1 MNPRPPDCKSNF
13 GDFQNLASIN
23 ADFIDWDS
31 FYAWLVK
38 ERSERYAMDL
48 FNYAKKYCHCLF
60 SGDLSEIAMLNV
72 PKRRMVMASLSNL
85 AKFLGVY
92 DEWRRMIHRFGIK
105 WVTSDV
111 TDRRIIDRLTKVSD
125 PGEIYEWV
133 KAVKKARPDLEDFMD
148 FMAIT
153 GLRLIEA
160 VRSYNLIIQLSRKN
174 RLNNYYN
181 EEKEALEHFRHEELF
196 LRKGKKAFV
205 SFVPKQFIR
214 RISQNKNEITK
225 DTVVMAVK
233 RMGLKQ
239 RFSDLRELHGSIL
252 TRYLSESEINFL
264 HGRIGTS
271 VFMQNYFN
279 PAWIN
284 DLKERVFKGLREILK
299 EIS

>member
-13 GDFQNLASIN
+13 RDFKELASIN
-23 ADFIDWDS
+23 ADSIDWDS

-48 FNYAKKYCHCLF
+48 FSYAKKYCHCLF

-92 DEWRRMIHRFGIK
+92 DEWRRMVHRFGIK

-133 KAVKKARPDLEDFMD
+133 KTVKKARPDLEDFLD

-153 GLRLIEA
+153 GLRLVEA
-160 VRSYNLIIQLSRKN
+160 VRSYNLIVQLSRNN
-174 RLNNYYN
+174 RLSSYYN
-181 EEKEALEHFRHEELF
+181 EEKEALEHFRYEELF

-225 DTVVMAVK
+225 NTVVMAVK

-264 HGRIGTS
+264 HGRIGAS

-279 PAWIN
+279 IAWIK
-284 DLKERVFKGLREILK
+284 DLKKRLFMGIKEILK

>member
-1 MNPRPPDCKSNF
+1 LNPRPPDCKSNF
-13 GDFQNLASIN
+13 RDFQKLGSIN

-38 ERSERYAMDL
+38 ERSKRYAMDL

-92 DEWRRMIHRFGIK
+92 DEWRRMVHRFGIK

-153 GLRLIEA
+153 GLRLVEA
-160 VRSYNLIIQLSRKN
+160 VRSYNLIIQLSRNN
-174 RLNNYYN
+174 RLSNYYN
-181 EEKEALEHFRHEELF
+181 EEKEALEHFRYEELF

-205 SFVPKQFIR
+205 SFVPKQFVR

-225 DTVVMAVK
+225 DTIVMAVK

-239 RFSDLRELHGSIL
+239 RFSDLRELHGSVL

-264 HGRIGTS
+264 HGRIGAS

-279 PAWIN
+279 IAWIK
-284 DLKERVFKGLREILK
+284 DLKKRLFMGINEILK